1 MDHYGPLINPV
12 NSHELVAVAE
22 CDSGARKQRLGGI
35 VTISRSSTFTR
46 PPGHGD
52 GSDGS
57 DGKTVD
63 PEDPCHCGARYIA
76 VNQRMRSLDKR
87 WTCPAGCLGAVSKF
101 FDEKIQKATK
111 GHQAEFGRVRPLVG
125 RLEVCGSAL
134 RPDDVVLH
142 PFAQVGSRG
151 VRDGYRL

>member
-52 GSDGS
+52 G
-57 DGKTVD
+57 KTVD

-87 WTCPAGCLGAVSKF
+87 WTCPAGCLGTAVSSNMNRFKRPPRV
-101 FDEKIQKATK
+101 TK
-111 GHQAEFGRVRPLVG
+111 GHQATAEFGRVTL
-125 RLEVCGSAL
+125 
-134 RPDDVVLH
+134 VVLRSVA
-142 PFAQVGSRG
+142 PP
-151 VRDGYRL
+151 

>member
-1 MDHYGPLINPV
+1 MSWWQWPSV
-12 NSHELVAVAE
+12 

-46 PPGHGD
+46 PPGHG
-52 GSDGS
+52 DGS

-87 WTCPAGCLGAVSKF
+87 WTCPAGCLGTAVSSNMKRF
-101 FDEKIQKATK
+101 KRPPRVTTRVTRPPRPSS
-111 GHQAEFGRVRPLVG
+111 AEFGRVG

-142 PFAQVGSRG
+142 PFAQVSGVPRG
-151 VRDGYRL
+151 PGA